1 MASKKIILCDTN
13 IIIDFLKG
21 SSVVIENLNEIGKDS
36 VYISTITAGEL
47 YYGALNKTELNSIRK
62 KLNSIVHI
70 PITEPISEIFENLM
84 IKYSLSHKLSIPDAM
99 IAATALYFDIELYTL
114 NLKDF
119 KFIKDLRLYNKK

>member
-47 YYGALNKTELNSIRK
+47 YYGALNKGELNSIRK

-119 KFIKDLRLYNKK
+119 KFIKDLRLYNQK